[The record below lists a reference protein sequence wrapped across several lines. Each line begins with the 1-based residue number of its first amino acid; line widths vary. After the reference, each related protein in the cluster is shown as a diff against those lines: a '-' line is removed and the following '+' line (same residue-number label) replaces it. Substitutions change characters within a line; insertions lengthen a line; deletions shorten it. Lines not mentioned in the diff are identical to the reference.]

1 MLTKDIQYHAKAT
14 KFAKIQDEDDKR
26 EMPEGF
32 FDDAQEAR
40 EKMPTIETTIREEPM
55 ESQSNTVTDIKE
67 PERINKR
74 LQNQR
79 KDGPKVKGIGVA
91 SQLPAGFYDDKT
103 KDANIR
109 GVETPADK
117 EKREW
122 NEFTEAMNEE
132 VVKSNQMLEEE
143 DEHGN
148 LARDITEVDMQIA
161 MFGKTKELADKAAGF
176 RAKREE
182 LRKAKEAA
190 NDDDDMSDS
199 GSDEEIDWRQQNIF

>member
-1 MLTKDIQYHAKAT
+1 
-14 KFAKIQDEDDKR
+14 
-26 EMPEGF
+26 
-32 FDDAQEAR
+32 
-40 EKMPTIETTIREEPM
+40 
-55 ESQSNTVTDIKE
+55 
-67 PERINKR
+67 
-74 LQNQR
+74 
-79 KDGPKVKGIGVA
+79 
-91 SQLPAGFYDDKT
+91 
-103 KDANIR
+103 
-109 GVETPADK
+109 
-117 EKREW
+117 
-122 NEFTEAMNEE
+122 MNEE

-148 LARDITEVDMQIA
+148 LARDISKYLRIIFPSKYFPYWLIILDEVDMQIA